1 MARAASTELGGRC
14 VMGSNGSPR
23 TLVLDATIVAT
34 AMTLAVVLSAEAHDW
49 YTELTSP
56 SGEACCTSRDCQPAD
71 HRYDSI
77 SGRLEVRVAGMWVP
91 VDRSALLS
99 VPSPDG
105 RAHVCWWRHWTI
117 HKTMKPEVRCVI
129 LPGEV

>member
-1 MARAASTELGGRC
+1 MSGNRRSEPAWSTGRISHR
-14 VMGSNGSPR
+14 VRPVLLAL
-23 TLVLDATIVAT
+23 LVPVGA
-34 AMTLAVVLSAEAHDW
+34 AEAHDW
-49 YTELTSP
+49 YTELASP

-71 HRYDSI
+71 HRYDPA

-91 VDRSALLS
+91 VERSALLP

-117 HKTMKPEVRCVI
+117 HKTMKPEIRCVI